1 VFLDRLG
8 RFLEFVENLEEGSM
22 KKVMI
27 ALLVLLMAGLPLFA
41 GPGSQGGGSAADDP
55 AKPLVIK
62 GKPANVVFLANEA
75 SSAWQVAC
83 TGFLKN
89 LVEKAGG
96 RCTVL
101 SADLKPEQQ
110 AQQAQDLLVTRPDF
124 VVVKPAD
131 SGAIVPAIRQLNQAN
146 IPVLSVDVRP
156 DPGCETLTHIQTDQL
171 KLGGLGAQY
180 LADQFRK
187 AGKVGQVISIM
198 GQLEIVL
205 GRERQKGFEDV
216 AARNSDVL
224 KVLDYKVECK
234 WTNELA
240 YTATKDGFTR
250 YPQANAIFVMSDC
263 MLVGVLQALREMG
276 KLYPVGDPRHI
287 AIASIDADE
296 NGIKAIRDGSLDVA
310 VEHNAALHSD
320 IATRVIIDYLHG
332 STIPKEIIFEPFV
345 VTKENVGE
353 PARWGAADLKA
364 VATWPPMK
372 HDRYVSQYKQTAL

>member
-1 VFLDRLG
+1 
-8 RFLEFVENLEEGSM
+8 M
-22 KKVMI
+22 KKLFVVV
-27 ALLVLLMAGLPLFA
+27 LVLLAAGLPLFA
-41 GPGSQGGGSAADDP
+41 GPGAQGGGKTDDP
-55 AKPLVIK
+55 SKPLVIN
-62 GKPANVVFLANEA
+62 GKAANIVFLANEA

-89 LVEKAGG
+89 LVERAGG
-96 RCTVL
+96 KCTVL
-101 SADLKPEQQ
+101 SADLKPELQLQQ
-110 AQQAQDLLVTRPDF
+110 ARDLLVTKPDF

-131 SGAIVPAIRQLNQAN
+131 SGAIVPAIRQLNQAK

-156 DPGCETLTHIQTDQL
+156 DPGCETVTHIQTDQL

-187 AGKVGQVISIM
+187 QGKKGQVISIM

-216 AARNSDVL
+216 AAKNSDVL
-224 KVLDYKVECK
+224 TMLDYKVECK

-250 YPQANAIFVMSDC
+250 YPNANAIFVMSDC

-276 KLYPVGDPRHI
+276 KLYPVGDARHI

-296 NGIKAIRDGSLDVA
+296 NGIKAINDGYLDVA

-320 IATRVIIDYLHG
+320 IAVRVIIDYLRG
-332 STIPKEIIFEPFV
+332 FTIPKEIIFEPFV
-345 VTKENVGE
+345 VTKQNAGD
-353 PARWGAADLKA
+353 PARWGAADLKN
-364 VATWPPMK
+364 VDKWPPMK
-372 HDRYVSQYKQTAL
+372 HDRYVGQYNQSAL